1 MHCYQNLRDIS
12 NFNSSEIGKSSAL
25 LYYTLLYFPL
35 LCSTLLYSIL
45 LCSTLLYFPLL
56 RSTLLYT
63 TLLYSALPCSFL
75 FYSALLC
82 TTLLYLHYSTLL
94 CSTLPYFAL
103 LYSVLSKSKIHTY
116 FHIST
121 LAVLR
126 NFTSIKCL
134 HISLMLSSYLLK

>member
-1 MHCYQNLRDIS
+1 ML
-12 NFNSSEIGKSSAL
+12 SELKGHFKFQLFGNRNKFCSTLLYSAL
-25 LYYTLLYFPL
+25 LSSTLFYLALFYSTLLYSAILSTTSVYSTLHYFTL
-35 LCSTLLYSIL
+35 LCSTLLFSIL
-45 LCSTLLYFPLL
+45 LCSTLHY
-56 RSTLLYT
+56 
-63 TLLYSALPCSFL
+63 
-75 FYSALLC
+75 
-82 TTLLYLHYSTLL
+82 LLYLHYSTLL